1 MGCYEKNNDLILLRE
16 EILKGKNRDVFKVFA
31 IETAGGKT
39 TTSISAMTDS
49 IKNTLTNRKFV
60 FISKFKAECIKIANE
75 INLMFENKKAI
86 ALIFDESV
94 HDSNCTRNIYEV
106 KNYDILITT
115 HATYCNMSNPKSDK
129 HIALKN
135 IIYNN
140 FHTLII
146 DEEINPVKEG
156 YYEFSKA
163 DIEIIQI
170 LLNSYNKNIGEN
182 FNNFVCKLLEELNS
196 NNYSSKNQLHRV
208 NEINILKITIDVYY
222 NNIYKDIENMNEEW
236 LKDNTNETITT
247 LLNKLDSIYSTWMS
261 ILDNVALIN
270 VKEGKIYSYNYNFN
284 YLMLKNNIWLD
295 ASANFYTIYNNSL
308 FNVVK
313 VEKTIKHDK
322 CKVNIIK
329 VKTTTSAKNV
339 DKKFR
344 DDITKYINENVSN
357 SSKGVVLTKK
367 VECESLE
374 SEEKYLKNNKNIS
387 LLNFENM
394 RGVNDY
400 RDYKQCFYVHTYRL
414 SPAYYVFLHEYFN
427 NIILPD
433 KEIEV
438 KRINNVE
445 WGFANNKEI
454 QELMISDMASSM
466 YQGLKRIERNR
477 NPKATFHIFCKEMK
491 VVHMALKEMNGIL
504 NKDILKVIEERPIG
518 NKEAIINFIDN
529 IWDKKRITCK
539 DVYNEQLGIDKKI
552 WSAIWKDEA
561 FLTEMKKKRVKIGYT
576 KHSKKTMYLMKY

>member
-1 MGCYEKNNDLILLRE
+1 MVGQAK
-16 EILKGKNRDVFKVFA
+16 KK
-31 IETAGGKT
+31 
-39 TTSISAMTDS
+39 
-49 IKNTLTNRKFV
+49 IK
-60 FISKFKAECIKIANE
+60 
-75 INLMFENKKAI
+75 
-86 ALIFDESV
+86 
-94 HDSNCTRNIYEV
+94 
-106 KNYDILITT
+106 
-115 HATYCNMSNPKSDK
+115 
-129 HIALKN
+129 
-135 IIYNN
+135 
-140 FHTLII
+140 
-146 DEEINPVKEG
+146 
-156 YYEFSKA
+156 
-163 DIEIIQI
+163 
-170 LLNSYNKNIGEN
+170 
-182 FNNFVCKLLEELNS
+182 
-196 NNYSSKNQLHRV
+196 
-208 NEINILKITIDVYY
+208 
-222 NNIYKDIENMNEEW
+222 ENMNR
-236 LKDNTNETITT
+236 
-247 LLNKLDSIYSTWMS
+247 
-261 ILDNVALIN
+261 VP
-270 VKEGKIYSYNYNFN
+270 
-284 YLMLKNNIWLD
+284 
-295 ASANFYTIYNNSL
+295 
-308 FNVVK
+308 
-313 VEKTIKHDK
+313 
-322 CKVNIIK
+322 
-329 VKTTTSAKNV
+329 
-339 DKKFR
+339 
-344 DDITKYINENVSN
+344 N

-394 RGVNDY
+394 RGINDY

-561 FLTEMKKKRVKIGYT
+561 FLAEMKKKRVKIGYT